1 MIHYQIN
8 TVWAEKHDLNT
19 EKHDFL
25 DTSKN
30 SSVRCSSMDAINKDW
45 LNACW
50 DSMAGGRRWSKRS
63 CIQTELYLA
72 SQTPPCTPDVLSFQ
86 GMMSFFSSENFWNV
100 AGCCSKLQT
109 LRCWGCCSKLQTLR
123 CCEVLRSV
131 SCPELFFFRS
141 EVFHALKWVFHLFF
155 FKFVD
160 RWERE
165 NEYWSLLREC
175 LQPSNLL
182 SKWPP
187 FKSREYVIV
196 KQKFTSCL
204 WVVSN
209 AFNAFHELRFFQI
222 CWALR
227 ELNADRWEMGTGLLF
242 FFF

>member
-1 MIHYQIN
+1 M
-8 TVWAEKHDLNT
+8 
-19 EKHDFL
+19 
-25 DTSKN
+25 
-30 SSVRCSSMDAINKDW
+30 
-45 LNACW
+45 
-50 DSMAGGRRWSKRS
+50 
-63 CIQTELYLA
+63 
-72 SQTPPCTPDVLSFQ
+72 
-86 GMMSFFSSENFWNV
+86 
-100 AGCCSKLQT
+100 
-109 LRCWGCCSKLQTLR
+109 
-123 CCEVLRSV
+123 
-131 SCPELFFFRS
+131 
-141 EVFHALKWVFHLFF
+141 FHALKWVFHLFF

-227 ELNADRWEMGTGLLF
+227 EFLF
-242 FFF
+242 FFFSITKKKKKNHKRRSAIGPLVNSNRKPIESSKGIPILESRSLLELFLNQWTATTNMPAKHFIFVSWFSLTTLS

>member
-1 MIHYQIN
+1 MDSLEGNIVSAIFRQ
-8 TVWAEKHDLNT
+8 
-19 EKHDFL
+19 
-25 DTSKN
+25 TSE
-30 SSVRCSSMDAINKDW
+30 M
-45 LNACW
+45 LQ
-50 DSMAGGRRWSKRS
+50 
-63 CIQTELYLA
+63 QT
-72 SQTPPCTPDVLSFQ
+72 S
-86 GMMSFFSSENFWNV
+86 SSEM
-100 AGCCSKLQT
+100 
-109 LRCWGCCSKLQTLR
+109 
-123 CCEVLRSV
+123 LRSV
-131 SCPELFFFRS
+131 SCPEMCFFLICWS

-227 ELNADRWEMGTGLLF
+227 EFAERWENCF
-242 FFF
+242 